1 MLLTV
6 EQAAKYLDITT
17 RTVYRL
23 VSTGKLVGHQMGGA
37 LTIREKD
44 AEAYL
49 KERALPALPRATP
62 HPKGPPLNRET
73 LVILARDRLPLP
85 SQKTKRGPGR
95 PRKGAEVRQVC
106 VVRLPPGLVKVATGQ
121 AGSLTAAV
129 EQALIEWLR
138 RKVRHSRQEISYS
151 ERSITAEVNR
161 KHPI

>member
-23 VSTGKLVGHQMGGA
+23 VSTGKLVGHQMDGA

-44 AEAYL
+44 ASAYL
-49 KERALPALPRATP
+49 KERALPALPRAMP
-62 HPKGPPLNRET
+62 HPKGPPLDRET
-73 LVILARDRLPLP
+73 LVILARGQVEPNP
-85 SQKTKRGPGR
+85 KAKREPGR
-95 PRKGAEVRQVC
+95 PRKGADVRQVYT
-106 VVRLPPGLVKVATGQ
+106 VRLPPGLVKVATEQ
-121 AGSLTAAV
+121 AGSLTAAI

-138 RKVRHSRQEISYS
+138 RKVRQSKQEISS